1 MTACSYVIIFQM
13 YLKISVTWLPQT
25 NIKWIWNFV
34 TYSKKVTVVCQ
45 VIVSYSFSSSLSH
58 FLLYTTLR
66 CRVIITFSAAI
77 VLMMCT
83 IFQLVF
89 ILSAFCPHKKIL
101 NGHPHFWVAIWLM
114 SDYYN
119 CLCTIVNKF
128 YKNHARIEAT
138 VALVEYLC
146 YLHLKN
152 NLGSTWGA
160 LSTSASG
167 NNNKDILL
175 ILGFNY
181 SIILFFLWST
191 HALR

>member
-1 MTACSYVIIFQM
+1 MDISNV
-13 YLKISVTWLPQT
+13 YLKISVTWHRQT

-34 TYSKKVTVVCQ
+34 RYSKKVTVVYQ
-45 VIVSYSFSSSLSH
+45 VIVLYSFSSSLSH
-58 FLLYTTLR
+58 FLLHTTLR

-77 VLMMCT
+77 VLMST

-101 NGHPHFWVAIWLM
+101 TGHPHFWVPIWLM
-114 SDYYN
+114 SDCYN

-128 YKNHARIEAT
+128 YKNHAGIEAT

-146 YLHLKN
+146 HLHLKIS
-152 NLGSTWGA
+152 LG
-160 LSTSASG
+160 STSASG

-175 ILGFNY
+175 TLGFNY

>member
-1 MTACSYVIIFQM
+1 MDHVILSIIIVLSMTACSYVIIFQM

-34 TYSKKVTVVCQ
+34 TYSKKVTVVYQ

-101 NGHPHFWVAIWLM
+101 TGHMHPHFWVAIWLI

-128 YKNHARIEAT
+128 YKSHVGIEAT
-138 VALVEYLC
+138 VALAEYLC
-146 YLHLKN
+146 YLHLKIS
-152 NLGSTWGA
+152 LG
-160 LSTSASG
+160 STSASG

-175 ILGFNY
+175 IQGLT
-181 SIILFFLWST
+181 IE
-191 HALR
+191 

>member
-1 MTACSYVIIFQM
+1 MTACSYMIIFQM
-13 YLKISVTWLPQT
+13 YLKISVTWHRQT
-25 NIKWIWNFV
+25 NINWIWNFV
-34 TYSKKVTVVCQ
+34 RYSKKVTVVYW

-58 FLLYTTLR
+58 LLLYTTLHLQ
-66 CRVIITFSAAI
+66 CCHSS
-77 VLMMCT
+77 LMMST

-89 ILSAFCPHKKIL
+89 VLSAFCPHKKIL
-101 NGHPHFWVAIWLM
+101 TGHPHFLVAIWLM

-128 YKNHARIEAT
+128 YKKHAGVEAT

-146 YLHLKN
+146 YLHLKIS
-152 NLGSTWGA
+152 LGSTWGD

-167 NNNKDILL
+167 KNNKDILL
-175 ILGFNY
+175 ILGLNY

-191 HALR
+191 HTLR

>member
-1 MTACSYVIIFQM
+1 MTALSYMIIFQL
-13 YLKISVTWLPQT
+13 YLKISVTWHRQT
-25 NIKWIWNFV
+25 NTNWIWSFV
-34 TYSKKVTVVCQ
+34 RYSKKVTVVYQ

-89 ILSAFCPHKKIL
+89 ILLAFCPHKRIL
-101 NGHPHFWVAIWLM
+101 TGHPHFWVAIWLM

-128 YKNHARIEAT
+128 YKNHVGIEAT

-146 YLHLKN
+146 YLKL
-152 NLGSTWGA
+152 A
-160 LSTSASG
+160 LAPPQPCVITTKTS
-167 NNNKDILL
+167 
-175 ILGFNY
+175 Y
-181 SIILFFLWST
+181 SYWV
-191 HALR
+191 